1 MGKSYSKSEKKST
14 EKNQLSA
21 DEIKKSLDF
30 MAYYSRDLGRDL
42 PKVKADGWTENFP
55 CPFHDDQT
63 GSFGVNIHDGAFTC
77 FGCGAKGDVFQFH
90 MKRHGC
96 DFKQALKDLASFA
109 GISQTAPPPAPGKKE
124 DPGRKKRIF
133 GNLVGTYF
141 YHDADGND
149 HMMVKKYVDPQNPA
163 DKIFI
168 QHRPTGAGGWIKGV
182 KGHVKP
188 LPYRLPEVVGADLV
202 VIVEG
207 EKDADALADIGL
219 TATTNPG
226 GAGKWPDYFQ
236 DYFQDKNVVIL
247 PDNDEP
253 GRDHAGQVAGNLH
266 ATAKS
271 IKILDLPGLPPK
283 GDVSDWLAMPGNDAD
298 ALRTLADAC
307 DPWTPPKE
315 TDATRK
321 TGKKKKKERGPTV
334 ADTLMT
340 LIPAENL
347 FHDSEGNGFADIYRE
362 DHRETW
368 PLESKGFKD
377 FLAYNGFKAFG
388 KIPSS
393 SAIKDALAG
402 LDGRARFEGPERHVF
417 VRLGGL
423 RDRIYL
429 DLCRDDWTVIEIS
442 PDGWRKIQD
451 PENIRFWRPKGLLPL
466 PEPSTDGS
474 VEHLCDLIQL
484 DDAALKKITA
494 WLLST
499 LNTQSPFPILAVG
512 GEQGSGKSTAS
523 KIIRRTVD
531 PNVADLR
538 SMPQN
543 ERDLMLAAKNSR
555 VIALDNLSGMRTE
568 MADAL
573 CRLSTGGGYAAR
585 GLYTDSDECIYNET
599 RPIMLN
605 GIPDLLARG
614 DLGDRAICLDL
625 ERISTEDRQT
635 EKSLYRRFEE
645 LHPLILGGLLDAV
658 VSGLKHRD
666 TIDLGALP
674 RMADACE
681 WWAACESGGALPWPV
696 GGCLTAFE
704 QSRESIV
711 TGFLEGDTVAAGI
724 VELMK
729 THCDFEGTATDLLNA
744 LNLQRGE
751 QKPPRGWPGTPRAM
765 TARLKRAAPFL
776 RECGLEIEKDR
787 TGTARTLFIYSSIEK
802 KEPSQPSPEPSQPE
816 IF

>member
-1 MGKSYSKSEKKST
+1 MGKSYSNSEKKST
-14 EKNQLSA
+14 EKYQLSA

-30 MAYYSRDLGRDL
+30 SAYFTNELGREL
-42 PKVKADGWTENFP
+42 PKSKADGWTENFP
-55 CPFHDDQT
+55 CPFHADET
-63 GSFGVNIHDGAFTC
+63 GSFGVNVIDGAFKC
-77 FGCGAKGDVFQFH
+77 FGCGTKGDVFQFH
-90 MKRHGC
+90 QKRHGC
-96 DFKQALKDLASFA
+96 DFKQALKDLAAFA
-109 GISQTAPPPAPGKKE
+109 GISQDAPPPAPGKKE

-141 YHDADGND
+141 YHDAAGND
-149 HMMVKKYVDPQNPA
+149 HMMVKKYADPQNPA

-168 QHRPTGAGGWIKGV
+168 QHRPNGRGGWIKGV

-202 VIVEG
+202 FVPEG
-207 EKDADALADIGL
+207 EKDADALVDIGL

-236 DYFQDKNVVIL
+236 DYFQDKDVVIL

-271 IKILDLPGLPPK
+271 IKILELPGLPSK
-283 GDVSDWLAMPGNDAD
+283 GDVSDWLAMPGNGAD
-298 ALRTLADAC
+298 ALLTLVDAC
-307 DPWTPPKE
+307 DLWTPPANNDSDNPPGKP
-315 TDATRK
+315 
-321 TGKKKKKERGPTV
+321 KKKKKQRGPTV
-334 ADTLMT
+334 ADSLMT

-347 FHDSEGNGFADIYRE
+347 FHDAAGNGYSDIYRK

-368 PLESKGFKD
+368 PLDSKGFRD

-417 VRLGGL
+417 VRLGGYS
-423 RDRIYL
+423 DRIYL

-451 PENIRFWRPKGLLPL
+451 PENIRFWRPKGLLAL
-466 PEPSTDGS
+466 PEPATAGS
-474 VEHLCDLIQL
+474 IKHFCELVQL
-484 DDAALKKITA
+484 DDAALKKVTA
-494 WLLST
+494 WLLSAMRPEG
-499 LNTQSPFPILAVG
+499 PFPLLAVG
-512 GEQGSGKSTAS
+512 GEQGSGKSVTS
-523 KIIRRTVD
+523 KIIRRIVD

-538 SMPQN
+538 SMPRT
-543 ERDLMLAAKNSR
+543 ELDLMIAAKNSR
-555 VIALDNLSGMRTE
+555 IVSLDNLSGMRAE

-573 CRLSTGGGYAAR
+573 CRLSTGGGFATKQ
-585 GLYTDSDECIYNET
+585 LYTDADEILYHET
-599 RPIMLN
+599 RPILFN

-625 ERISTEDRQT
+625 ERINTSDRQT
-635 EKSLYRRFEE
+635 EKSLYRRFAE

-658 VSGLKHRD
+658 VSGLKYRE

-674 RMADACE
+674 RMADAAQ
-681 WWAACESGGALPWPV
+681 WWAACESEGALPWPV
-696 GGCLTAFE
+696 GGCMTAFE

-711 TGFLEGDTVAAGI
+711 SGFLEGDPVAAGI

-729 THCDFEGTATDLLNA
+729 THCNFEGTATDLLNA
-744 LNLQRGE
+744 LNQQRGD

-776 RECGLEIEKDR
+776 REYGLEIEKDR
-787 TGTARTLFIYSSIEK
+787 TGSARAISIFF
-802 KEPSQPSPEPSQPE
+802 PERTEDPAPAAAEPE